1 MQNYNIKTENQKKYL
16 ETSLTGRNLLRTPHL
31 NKDTAFTAEE
41 RKDFSLQGLLPNH
54 VESLQE
60 QVERAYK
67 QYKSYESALQKN
79 IFLHDLRSHNA
90 TLFYRLVLDHTEEIT
105 PILYTP
111 VVGDAVKAY
120 SKEYRY
126 PYNAF
131 YISYPDRNNIAEI
144 LRQRDF
150 KDIDLIVVTDGE
162 RILGLG
168 DQGVGGVHI
177 PVAKLMLY
185 SLFGGID
192 PMRTLPIVLDVGTN
206 NKDHSNDPNYLGW
219 RHPRIRGQEYDLFID
234 QVVAAVKQEFPNI
247 FFHWEDFG
255 RDNAILNLARFRDKL
270 CSFNDD
276 IQGTAVITLAALFA
290 AMKITKGNWKD
301 QRIVSVGG
309 GAAGLG
315 IADLMCID
323 MMENGS
329 TLEESRKRFW
339 MLNSQGLLTTASTKT
354 IPSQKP
360 YLRDASE
367 IDNWQV
373 ADKNHVTLAEVVKH
387 VKPTILIGCSGVGG
401 IFTEE
406 IVKEM
411 AKHTARPIIFPLS
424 NPTANCEAT
433 PENLIKWTNGSV
445 LIATGSPF
453 QPVSH
458 AGKQIRIAQCNN
470 AFAFPGIGLGVI
482 STKAT
487 KVSDAMLWQA
497 AKAIGEATIKLL
509 PPGEEALLP
518 RINKAPDV
526 AIEVAL
532 AVANQAVKEK
542 YTTLKAEDITKE
554 LLEKHIWRPEYLPY
568 SIKR

>member
-1 MQNYNIKTENQKKYL
+1 MQSYSVHIENQKKYL
-16 ETSLTGRNLLRTPHL
+16 ETSLTGRDLLRTPHL

-41 RKDFSLQGLLPNH
+41 RKDFALQGLLPNRI
-54 VESLQE
+54 ESMQE

-90 TLFYRLVLDHTEEIT
+90 TLFYRLVLDHIEEII

-111 VVGDAVKAY
+111 IVGDAVKAY

-126 PYNAF
+126 PYNAL
-131 YISYPDRNNIAEI
+131 YISYPDRDNITEI

-150 KDIDLIVVTDGE
+150 QDIDLIVVTDGE

-185 SLFGGID
+185 SLFGGTD

-206 NKDHSNDPNYLGW
+206 NKEHSSAPEYLGW
-219 RHPRIRGQEYDLFID
+219 RHPRVNGQEYNLFID
-234 QVVAAVKQEFPNI
+234 QVIAAVKKEFPKV

-276 IQGTAVITLAALFA
+276 IQGTAVITLAALLSA
-290 AMKITKGNWKD
+290 LKITQGSWKE

-309 GAAGLG
+309 GSAGLG
-315 IADLMCID
+315 IAALMCVD
-323 MMENGS
+323 MVKNGL
-329 TLEESRKRFW
+329 TLKDAQKCFW
-339 MLNSQGLLTTASTKT
+339 MLNIDGLLTTESANT
-354 IPSQKP
+354 IPSQQP
-360 YLRDASE
+360 YLREASE
-367 IDNWQV
+367 LNSWQI
-373 ADKNHVTLAEVVKH
+373 ADKGHITLAEVVKN
-387 VKPTILIGCSGVGG
+387 VKPTILIGTSGAGG

-453 QPVSH
+453 QPVNH

-482 STKAT
+482 ATKAT

-497 AKAIGEATIKLL
+497 AKTIGDATIKLL
-509 PPGEEALLP
+509 PPREEALLP

-532 AVANQAVKEK
+532 AVANQAVKEQF
-542 YTTLKAEDITKE
+542 TALKADEITKE

-568 SIKR
+568 RKKR